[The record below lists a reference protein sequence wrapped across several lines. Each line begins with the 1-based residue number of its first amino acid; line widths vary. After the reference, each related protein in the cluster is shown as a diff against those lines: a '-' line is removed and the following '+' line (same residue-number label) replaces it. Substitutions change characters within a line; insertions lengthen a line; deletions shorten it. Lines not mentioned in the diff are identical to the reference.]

1 MNILTETRERKRERE
16 RERECVCVC
25 ERECVCQRERER
37 ENRCIKSVVK
47 LNVDSS
53 TALNQPATVAGVP
66 GRQSLEFQ
74 YVGPIKHLIATVTT
88 LSIICNIVSIRRD
101 R

>member
-1 MNILTETRERKRERE
+1 MQKVGRLISNVSDNMNILMETMERE
-16 RERECVCVC
+16 REREK
-25 ERECVCQRERER
+25 ERERER

-74 YVGPIKHLIATVTT
+74 YVGPIKHLIATVAT
-88 LSIICNIVSIRRD
+88 LSIIHNIVSIRRE
-101 R
+101 